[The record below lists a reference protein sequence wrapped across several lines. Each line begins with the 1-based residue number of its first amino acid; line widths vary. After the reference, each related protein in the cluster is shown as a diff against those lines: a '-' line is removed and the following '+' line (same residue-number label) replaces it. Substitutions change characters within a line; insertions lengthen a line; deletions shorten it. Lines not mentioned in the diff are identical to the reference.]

1 VANYQLFNIQYFD
14 TISGMKAAI
23 YSRVSTTS
31 QTTDNQ
37 TQELLAVA
45 ERNSWNIEAV
55 YSDVISGAKE
65 KRPELDALMKAVI
78 KREVDVV
85 LVWDISRLGRSLQ
98 HLLKLLEE
106 FHAKG
111 VDVYF
116 HQQGLDTT
124 TPAGKLM
131 FQMCGAFAEF
141 ERGMI
146 QERVKAGLQRA
157 KAQGKKLGAPTVPEK
172 TVTKVKEM
180 HEVGMSFRK
189 IGRELGIHHSTVK
202 KYVLNTGQAA

>member
-1 VANYQLFNIQYFD
+1 
-14 TISGMKAAI
+14 MKSAI
-23 YSRVSTTS
+23 YSRVSTDK

-45 ERNSWNIEAV
+45 ERNGWNVDAV

-78 KREVDVV
+78 RREVDVV
-85 LVWDISRLGRSLQ
+85 LIWDISRLGRSLQ
-98 HLLKLLEE
+98 HLLRLLED

-111 VDVYF
+111 VDLYF
-116 HQQGLDTT
+116 HQQGIDTT
-124 TPAGKLM
+124 TPAGKMM

-146 QERVKAGLQRA
+146 QERVKAGLARA
-157 KAQGKKLGAPTVPEK
+157 KAQGKKLGRPTVPTQTASKVKQLHERGLSYRKIANEVGLHHK
-172 TVTKVKEM
+172 TV
-180 HEVGMSFRK
+180 SR
-189 IGRELGIHHSTVK
+189 LCA
-202 KYVLNTGQAA
+202 Q

>member
-1 VANYQLFNIQYFD
+1 
-14 TISGMKAAI
+14 MKCAI
-23 YSRVSTTS
+23 YSRVSTDK

-45 ERNSWNIEAV
+45 ERNGWTVEAV

-85 LVWDISRLGRSLQ
+85 LIWDISRLGRSLQ

-106 FHAKG
+106 FHSKK

-116 HQQGLDTT
+116 HQQKIDTT
-124 TPAGKLM
+124 TPAGKM
-131 FQMCGAFAEF
+131 CFQICGAVAEW
-141 ERGMI
+141 ERGMV
-146 QERVKAGLQRA
+146 QERIKAGLERA
-157 KAQGKKLGAPTVPEK
+157 KSQGKKLGGPTIPAK
-172 TVTKVKEM
+172 TATKAKEM
-180 HEVGMSFRK
+180 YEVGMSFRK
-189 IGRELGIHHSTVK
+189 IGRELGIHHSTVSK
-202 KYVLNTGQAA
+202 VCTQ

>member
-1 VANYQLFNIQYFD
+1 
-14 TISGMKAAI
+14 MKAAI
-23 YSRVSTTS
+23 YSRVSTDK

-45 ERNSWNIEAV
+45 ERNGWTVEAV

-65 KRPELDALMKAVI
+65 KRPELEALMSSVI
-78 KREVDVV
+78 RREVDVV
-85 LVWDISRLGRSLQ
+85 LIWDISRLGRSLQ

-116 HQQGLDTT
+116 HQQGIDTT

-146 QERVKAGLQRA
+146 QERVKAGLARA
-157 KAQGKKLGAPTVPEK
+157 VAQGTKLGAPTVP
-172 TVTKVKEM
+172 TKIQAKAQEM
-180 HEVGMSFRK
+180 YEVGMSFRK
-189 IGRELGIHHSTVK
+189 IGRELNIHHATVK
-202 KYVLNTGQAA
+202 KYVLTTGQAA

>member
-1 VANYQLFNIQYFD
+1 
-14 TISGMKAAI
+14 MKAAI
-23 YSRVSTTS
+23 YSRVSTDK

-37 TQELLAVA
+37 IQELLAVA
-45 ERNSWNIEAV
+45 ERNGWTVEAV

-65 KRPELDALMKAVI
+65 KRPELETLMTSVI
-78 KREVDVV
+78 RREVDVV
-85 LVWDISRLGRSLQ
+85 LIWDISRLGRSLQ

-116 HQQGLDTT
+116 HQQGIDTT

-146 QERVKAGLQRA
+146 QERVKAGLARA
-157 KAQGKKLGAPTVPEK
+157 VAQGTKLGAPTVP
-172 TVTKVKEM
+172 TKIQAKAQEM
-180 HEVGMSFRK
+180 YEVGMSFRK
-189 IGRELGIHHSTVK
+189 IGRELNIHHATVK
-202 KYVLNTGQAA
+202 KYVLTTGQAA

>member
-1 VANYQLFNIQYFD
+1 
-14 TISGMKAAI
+14 MKAAI
-23 YSRVSTTS
+23 YSRVSTDK

-37 TQELLAVA
+37 IQELLAVA

-55 YSDVISGAKE
+55 YRDVISGAKE
-65 KRPELDALMKAVI
+65 KRPELDALMKSVI

-85 LVWDISRLGRSLQ
+85 LIWDISRLGRSLQ

-116 HQQGLDTT
+116 HQQGIDTT

-157 KAQGKKLGAPTVPEK
+157 KAQGKRLGRPTVP
-172 TVTKVKEM
+172 TQTATKVKQL

-189 IGRELGIHHSTVK
+189 IANEVGLHHKTVSR
-202 KYVLNTGQAA
+202 LCA

>member
-1 VANYQLFNIQYFD
+1 
-14 TISGMKAAI
+14 MKAAI
-23 YSRVSTTS
+23 YSRVSTSS

-45 ERNSWNIEAV
+45 DLNSWNIEAV

-65 KRPELDALMKAVI
+65 KRPELDALMQSVI
-78 KREVDVV
+78 RREVDVV
-85 LVWDISRLGRSLQ
+85 LIWDISRLGRSLQ

-116 HQQGLDTT
+116 HQQGIDTT

-146 QERVKAGLQRA
+146 QERVKAGLERA

-172 TVTKVKEM
+172 TATKAKEM
-180 HEVGMSFRK
+180 YEVGMSFRK
-189 IGRELGIHHSTVK
+189 IGRELGIHHSTVSK
-202 KYVLNTGQAA
+202 LCTQ

>member
-1 VANYQLFNIQYFD
+1 
-14 TISGMKAAI
+14 MKSAI
-23 YSRVSTTS
+23 YSRVSTDK

-37 TQELLAVA
+37 IQALLGVA
-45 ERNSWNIEAV
+45 ERNGWAVAAV

-78 KREVDVV
+78 RREVDVV
-85 LVWDISRLGRSLQ
+85 LIWDISRLGRSLQ

-111 VDVYF
+111 VDLYF
-116 HQQGLDTT
+116 HQQGIDTT
-124 TPAGKLM
+124 TPAGKMM

-146 QERVKAGLQRA
+146 QERVKAGLARV
-157 KAQGKKLGAPTVPEK
+157 KAQGKKLGGPTIPEK
-172 TVTKVKEM
+172 IVTKAREL

-189 IGRELGIHHSTVK
+189 IGRELGIHHATVK
-202 KYVLNTGQAA
+202 KYVLNDGQAT

>member
-1 VANYQLFNIQYFD
+1 
-14 TISGMKAAI
+14 MKAAI
-23 YSRVSTTS
+23 YCRVSTDK

-37 TQELLAVA
+37 TQQLLAVA
-45 ERNSWNIEAV
+45 ERNGWNVEAV
-55 YSDVISGAKE
+55 YSDVISGVKE

-85 LVWDISRLGRSLQ
+85 LLWDISRLGRSLQ

-111 VDVYF
+111 VDLYF
-116 HQQGLDTT
+116 HQQGIDTT

-131 FQMCGAFAEF
+131 FQLCGAFAEF

-146 QERVKAGLQRA
+146 QERVKAGLARA
-157 KAQGKKLGAPTVPEK
+157 VAQGKKLGAPTVP
-172 TVTKVKEM
+172 TKIQAKAQEM
-180 HEVGMSFRK
+180 YEIGMSFRK
-189 IGRELGIHHSTVK
+189 IGRELGIHHGTVK

>member
-1 VANYQLFNIQYFD
+1 
-14 TISGMKAAI
+14 MKAAI
-23 YSRVSTTS
+23 YSRVSTDK

-45 ERNSWNIEAV
+45 ERNGWIAQAV
-55 YSDVISGAKE
+55 YSDVISGATE
-65 KRPELDALMKAVI
+65 KRPQLDALMKAVI

-85 LVWDISRLGRSLQ
+85 LIWDISRLGRSLQ

-116 HQQGLDTT
+116 HQQGIDTT

-146 QERVKAGLQRA
+146 QERVKAGLARA
-157 KAQGKKLGAPTVPEK
+157 VAQGTKLGAPTVP
-172 TVTKVKEM
+172 TKIQAKAQEM
-180 HEVGMSFRK
+180 YEVGMSFRK
-189 IGRELGIHHSTVK
+189 IGRELNIHHATVK
-202 KYVLNTGQAA
+202 KYVLTTGQAA

>member
-1 VANYQLFNIQYFD
+1 
-14 TISGMKAAI
+14 MKAAI
-23 YSRVSTTS
+23 YSRVSTDK

-37 TQELLAVA
+37 TQELLGVA
-45 ERNSWNIEAV
+45 ERNGWVAQAV

-65 KRPELDALMKAVI
+65 KRPQLDALMKAVI

-85 LVWDISRLGRSLQ
+85 LIWDISRLGRSLQ

-116 HQQGLDTT
+116 HQQGIDTT

-131 FQMCGAFAEF
+131 FQLCGAFAEF

-157 KAQGKKLGAPTVPEK
+157 KAQGKTLGRPKVPEK
-172 TVTKVKEM
+172 TIAKVKELF
-180 HEVGMSFRK
+180 ERGVSFRK
-189 IGRELGIHHSTVK
+189 IANEVGLHHKTVSRLSK
-202 KYVLNTGQAA
+202 K

>member
-1 VANYQLFNIQYFD
+1 
-14 TISGMKAAI
+14 MKAAI
-23 YSRVSTTS
+23 YSRVSTDK

-37 TQELLAVA
+37 THELLGVA
-45 ERNSWNIEAV
+45 DRNGWTVEAV

-65 KRPELDALMKAVI
+65 KRPELDALMKTVI

-98 HLLKLLEE
+98 HLLKLMND

-111 VDVYF
+111 VDLYL
-116 HQQGLDTT
+116 HQQGIDTT
-124 TPAGKLM
+124 TPSGKMM

-146 QERVKAGLQRA
+146 QERVKAGLVRA
-157 KAQGKKLGAPTVPEK
+157 KAKGKRLGRPTVP
-172 TVTKVKEM
+172 TQTATKVKQLHERGM
-180 HEVGMSFRK
+180 SYRKIANEVG
-189 IGRELGIHHSTVK
+189 LHHKTVSR
-202 KYVLNTGQAA
+202 LCA